1 MKFYLVGGSCRDYL
15 LGLQPKDYDFVVVG
29 ASPED
34 FSEWSCVGKDFPV
47 FLEPTHKW
55 ELALARIERK
65 VGLGYTGF
73 ESDWKGVTLE
83 EDLARRDLTL
93 NSIAIEVDWE
103 KTLLLGE
110 PVTIGTWIDPF
121 KGIDDIKNKV
131 LRPTTSA
138 FKEDPIRLLRAARFL
153 ARYGDFQPS
162 AELIEMCCE
171 LEKSGE
177 LLSLVPE
184 RVWLETEKAL
194 KEKSPSKYFEFIS
207 RFDFPFVEFLH
218 DMKVTIEDNAWHR
231 EDNVF
236 VHTMMVLEESAKRFN
251 DPEINLSALLHD
263 VAKPKCYSERGVGHG
278 HDKDGVAMIEDFCKE
293 WKVPNNYR
301 DLAKITC
308 EQHQKVHGVLGRDA
322 NKWSRPKS
330 IMKMFEQT
338 SALSKPERFKKMLKV
353 CESDHWGRVSD
364 EVKTK
369 YIQRSYLEEC
379 LQAVLDLDT
388 KIISKEMLEKGK
400 TGVIIGQFIREARIA
415 EIRKVQNMWKV
426 RLKLKGETNGK

>member
-1 MKFYLVGGSCRDYL
+1 MKKFYLVGGAPRDIL
-15 LGLQPKDYDFVVVG
+15 MSVSPKDYDFVVVG
-29 ASPED
+29 ASPDD
-34 FSEWSCVGKDFPV
+34 FKECQCVGKDFPV
-47 FLEPTHKW
+47 FLEPTYGW
-55 ELALARIERK
+55 EVALARIECK
-65 VGLGYTGF
+65 VGCGYTGF

-103 KTLLLGE
+103 TTLLLGE

-121 KGIDDIKNKV
+121 NGISDIKNRV
-131 LRPTTSA
+131 LPPTTQA
-138 FKEDPIRLLRAARFL
+138 FQEDAIRLLRAGRFL
-153 ARYGDFQPS
+153 ARYNNFVVSEDLIAQCKNL
-162 AELIEMCCE
+162 EL
-171 LEKSGE
+171 SGE

-207 RFDFPFVEFLH
+207 MFDFPFVEFLH
-218 DMKVTIEDNAWHR
+218 DMKLTGENNAWHR

-236 VHTMMVLEESAKRFN
+236 LHTMMVLGDAANRFK
-251 DPEINLSALLHD
+251 DPEINFAPLLHD
-263 VAKPKCYSERGVGHG
+263 IAKPKCYSERGKGYG
-278 HDKDGVAMIEDFCKE
+278 HDAEGVPMIEEFCKQ

-330 IMKMFEQT
+330 IMKIFEQT
-338 SALSKPERFKKMLKV
+338 SAISKPERFKKMLKV
-353 CESDHWGRVSD
+353 CESDHWGRISD
-364 EVKTK
+364 EVKSH
-369 YIQRSYLEEC
+369 YLQRPYLEEC

-388 KIISKEMLEKGK
+388 KTVSKEMLEKGK
-400 TGVIIGQFIREARIA
+400 SGVIIGQSIREARID
-415 EIRKVQNMWKV
+415 EIRKVQNMWKNNV
-426 RLKLKGETNGK
+426 KEK